1 MATFQH
7 IFHDLS
13 QIKNNIRS
21 DVILDDSKTV
31 THVMKIFAKGWGW
44 QN

>member
-31 THVMKIFAKGWGW
+31 TNVMKIFAKGWGW